1 MDGQLQHDSIEVDT
15 DPERTPYTRAMALD
29 QDSLL
34 SDLTEA
40 QRAAAIHVDGA
51 ALVLAGPG
59 SGKTRV
65 ITRRIAHLVS
75 IGVPAWQILAVTFT
89 NKAAGEMRDRVDRLL
104 PPDVPGRRGL
114 TVATFHGFCAR
125 LLRDHAVTA
134 GISPDYSIY
143 DSSDQRT
150 AMKQALEKAGLDST
164 NWPPQSMLAQVSHAK
179 NALQSPEDFRAD
191 AGDFH
196 GRMVAK
202 AYDAYQSIL
211 DANHAVDFDDLLRH
225 SARLLR
231 QDEAVRTE
239 LQERFR
245 YVLIDEYQDTNHA
258 QFVIANAIAAA
269 HGNLFVVGDPDQ
281 SIYAWRG
288 ADIRNILDFEEH
300 HPGATTIPLGR
311 NFRSTGHIVRAAS
324 EVIGH
329 NRRRKAKELT
339 TELEDGQP
347 IRVVKL
353 ADEHQEA
360 RHVVDHLRKL
370 ADEGLPWRSMAILYR
385 VNALSRVL
393 EDQLRRE
400 GVPYVIARGTAFYDR
415 KEIRDALAYLRML
428 ANPADDVAFRR
439 IVNVP
444 TRGIGES
451 TIKRVEAAAAAH
463 GRSLSEACGDES
475 LLGEVATRS
484 RKAVLGFAKIVAEW
498 RRELEAGDSTGL
510 GDLVSRVLRESG
522 LERPE
527 AAFESEEERQR
538 QANLAELVS
547 AASDFVPPSLDG
559 SEGGTIPL
567 AIALREYLESV
578 ALVSDA
584 DAIDSESGVVTL
596 MTLHAAK
603 GLEYHAI
610 AIVGVEDGLLP
621 HSRARESDVELEE
634 ERRLFFVGMTR
645 AERDLMVTSAGI
657 RTVRGM
663 RQATIASQ
671 FLKEV
676 PDEHCERE
684 DFADT
689 WGTDD
694 EDEDGLRIEYD
705 EDPGEGLAAAFRAG
719 TVVRHAQFG
728 TGVVASFMPR
738 GRVHSVVVDFKAAGR
753 KTLVLEY
760 AKLQRVEF

>member
-1 MDGQLQHDSIEVDT
+1 MS
-15 DPERTPYTRAMALD
+15 LD
-29 QDSLL
+29 QAALL
-34 SDLTEA
+34 DDLTEP
-40 QRAAAIHVDGA
+40 QREAASHVDGA

-65 ITRRIAHLVS
+65 ITRRVAYLVS
-75 IGVPAWQILAVTFT
+75 LGVPAWQILAVTFT
-89 NKAAGEMRDRVDRLL
+89 NKAAAEMRDRVDQLL
-104 PPDVPGRRGL
+104 PPDLPGRRGL

-125 LLRDHAVTA
+125 LLRDHATAA

-143 DSSDQRT
+143 DSADQRA
-150 AMKQALEKAGLDST
+150 AMKRALEKAGLDAT
-164 NWPPQSMLAQVSHAK
+164 NWPPQSMLAQVSNAK
-179 NALQSPEDFRAD
+179 NALQSPDDFRAEST
-191 AGDFH
+191 DFH
-196 GRMVAK
+196 GRMIAK
-202 AYDAYQSIL
+202 AYDAYQNIL

-231 QDEAVRTE
+231 TDGDVRQE
-239 LQERFR
+239 LQDRFR

-300 HPGATTIPLGR
+300 HPGARTIPLGR

-324 EVIGH
+324 SVISN

-339 TELEDGQP
+339 TELEDGKP
-347 IRVVKL
+347 ITVVRL

-360 RHVVDHLRKL
+360 RHVVDHLRAL
-370 ADEGLPWRSMAILYR
+370 ADDGVPWRSMAILYR

-393 EDQLRRE
+393 EDQFRRE
-400 GVPYVIARGTAFYDR
+400 GIPYAIARGTAFYDR

-439 IVNVP
+439 IVNTP

-451 TIKRVEAAAAAH
+451 TIKRVEAAAAAS

-484 RKAVLGFAKIVAEW
+484 RKAVLGFARIVAEW
-498 RRELEAGDSTGL
+498 RQEIVIGDSTGL

-547 AASDFVPPSLDG
+547 AAGDFVPPSLDG

-567 AIALREYLESV
+567 AVALREYLESV

-603 GLEYHAI
+603 GLEYHAV

-621 HSRARESDVELEE
+621 HSRARESDSELEE

-645 AERDLMVTSAGI
+645 AERDLLVSSASI

-663 RQATIASQ
+663 RQATITSQ
-671 FLKEV
+671 FLAEI
-676 PDEHCERE
+676 PDEHCERH
-684 DFADT
+684 DF
-689 WGTDD
+689 TDRWD
-694 EDEDGLRIEYD
+694 DGDDDGDQDGYHIEYD
-705 EDPGEGLAAAFRAG
+705 EDPGDGLAGAFRPG

-728 TGVVASFMPR
+728 TGTVSSFMPR
-738 GRVHSVVVDFKAAGR
+738 GKVHSVIVDFKVVGR

-760 AKLQRVEF
+760 ANLQRVGGG